1 MWSQFSTFLLHE
13 ICFVSK
19 KNILIALFSMSL
31 AKKLVDVSGDAKD
44 EGVTVVPPVLSVAVV
59 IGNSA
64 KILAG
69 VQV

>member
-1 MWSQFSTFLLHE
+1 MWSHFSTFLLHE

-44 EGVTVVPPVLSVAVV
+44 GVTVVPPVLSVAVV